1 MLRTTAILIVIGF
14 VIPTAWAQQQLK
26 IGVVNSEV
34 LVQSLPQ
41 FRSIEKTLAKEMEGW
56 QKERASWEADMERLQ
71 NVIGDRENS
80 LQAGQN
86 TFSDEKKKKLQADID
101 SLRKDFNGRLNQ
113 QMQMEQERFNQR
125 KAELVGNVL
134 EIVNASI
141 EELGEQSSY
150 NLIIDSSNGTVVYA
164 RDPDDLTDQVMR
176 KLKDK

>member
-1 MLRTTAILIVIGF
+1 MRYITILLILGF
-14 VIPTAWAQQQLK
+14 IIPSAWAQQQLK

-41 FRSIEKTLAKEMEGW
+41 FRSIEQTLAKEMEGI

-71 NVIGDRENS
+71 NVITERENT

-86 TFSDEKKKKLQADID
+86 TFSDEKKKKVQTEID

-125 KAELVGNVL
+125 KAELVNEVL
-134 EIVNASI
+134 EVVNASI
-141 EELGEQSSY
+141 EELGAQSSY
-150 NLIIDSSNGTVVYA
+150 DLIIDSANGTVVYA

-176 KLKDK
+176 VLKDK